1 MQPVIL
7 MDTPNNEGRSKTKHF
22 SKGGSTMMKSMGS
35 FKGFVV
41 VALVSVSVLML
52 AGCPDRHVAK
62 MDDMSQGMVEQ
73 QGPDR
78 DFKAGDLIVGWG
90 DKRTPLKMNELI
102 ADLNKNG
109 APGGG
114 NAGNIVKITF
124 YRSDGT
130 AFVAGTNGEEIK
142 PCAEIVNGKLNIW
155 KGEDGKPLCK
165 NLTGVNISGIQK
177 VTINTS
183 HSPDCS
189 VDFYCNYAVEGC
201 R

>member
-1 MQPVIL
+1 MGEDLTQ
-7 MDTPNNEGRSKTKHF
+7 NNLQ
-22 SKGGSTMMKSMGS
+22 GGSTMMKSMGS
-35 FKGFVV
+35 FQGIVV
-41 VALVSVSVLML
+41 VFVLVSVSLLML

-62 MDDMSQGMVEQ
+62 MDKPTQGMVEHQ
-73 QGPDR
+73 RPEG
-78 DFKAGDLIVGWG
+78 DFTAGDLIVGWG
-90 DKRTPLKMNELI
+90 DKRTRLKMDELV
-102 ADLNKNG
+102 ADLNKHG

-114 NAGNIVKITF
+114 GAENIVKITF

-130 AFVAGTNGEEIK
+130 AFVAGINGEEIK
-142 PCAEIVNGKLNIW
+142 PCAQIVNGKLILW

-165 NLTGVNISGIQK
+165 NLNGVNITGIQK